1 MQTQISHSTL
11 KLHNER
17 LDQLVLDLEDKF
29 PDEPIHPKEN
39 IESIMYKAGQ
49 QSVVQYVKS
58 YLQE

>member
-17 LDQLVLDLEDKF
+17 LDQLVLDLQDKF